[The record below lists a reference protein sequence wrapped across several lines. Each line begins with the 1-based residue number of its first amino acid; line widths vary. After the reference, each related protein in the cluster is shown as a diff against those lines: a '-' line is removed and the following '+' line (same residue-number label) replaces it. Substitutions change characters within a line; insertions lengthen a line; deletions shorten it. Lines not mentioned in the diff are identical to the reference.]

1 MVMYLVYKVTN
12 VQNDKIY
19 IGITGHS
26 FEHRWKQHLSDTAAK
41 RNDFVFHKA
50 LAKYGVDSFITE
62 VVFTDLTKEEAR
74 EKEREL
80 IKQYDSFYLNGH
92 GYNMTY
98 GGECNDHLRGGNAPV
113 ALFTDEQAD
122 LIKKQLK
129 NTEMSFEEILTFIGF
144 KNPSST
150 SALRSVSAIN
160 EGKNYRTDNYTYP
173 VRQNPRAVMGKNRT
187 CDKNPGAKLTNEQA
201 LNLISDLANTHLSQ
215 AELAQKYNISQNAVN
230 VINRCKT
237 WKELHTFKRNIRRES
252 QGEHPYVA
260 IKLSRRY
267 TDQQVLEAIYLLKNT
282 KIPVTEIAK
291 QLKMKTGVVHS
302 INYGKTR
309 RDMHSYPIPIRNKKG
324 A

>member
-1 MVMYLVYKVTN
+1 MVMYLVYKITN
-12 VQNDKIY
+12 VQNKKVY

-62 VVFTDLTKEEAR
+62 VVFTDLTKEEAC

-267 TDQQVLEAIYLLKNT
+267 TDQQVLEAINLLKNT
-282 KIPVTEIAK
+282 KISVPEIAK
-291 QLKMKTGVVHS
+291 QLKMKTGVIYG
-302 INYGKTR
+302 INDGKTH

>member
-1 MVMYLVYKVTN
+1 M
-12 VQNDKIY
+12 
-19 IGITGHS
+19 
-26 FEHRWKQHLSDTAAK
+26 
-41 RNDFVFHKA
+41 
-50 LAKYGVDSFITE
+50 
-62 VVFTDLTKEEAR
+62 
-74 EKEREL
+74 
-80 IKQYDSFYLNGH
+80 
-92 GYNMTY
+92 
-98 GGECNDHLRGGNAPV
+98 
-113 ALFTDEQAD
+113 
-122 LIKKQLK
+122 
-129 NTEMSFEEILTFIGF
+129 
-144 KNPSST
+144 
-150 SALRSVSAIN
+150 
-160 EGKNYRTDNYTYP
+160 
-173 VRQNPRAVMGKNRT
+173 
-187 CDKNPGAKLTNEQA
+187 
-201 LNLISDLANTHLSQ
+201 SQ